1 MKRPEAKM
9 QEQLTLQGACRTRIV
24 VQVALPAISQM
35 KTMTMLSVDPGMPDW
50 KTHIAIADMK
60 AVLFPAAV
68 VMAEVD
74 ITVVAAAIMVEVPM
88 AVDMVVVEEGSFYG
102 CESVV
107 LNF

>member
-1 MKRPEAKM
+1 M
-9 QEQLTLQGACRTRIV
+9 QEQLTLQGACRTQNGMLAV
-24 VQVALPAISQM
+24 LPAIINM
-35 KTMTMLSVDPGMPDW
+35 KTTTMPSADPEMPDW